1 MSFLKLLRNSREVLL
16 RFTWIMGSGGRNYAA
31 RGLQSQ
37 KPHVRAMFSRN
48 YGSLM
53 LRRILAIGIDTVV
66 YRDLIIQGMRREYK
80 SHTMGHKAQM

>member
-1 MSFLKLLRNSREVLL
+1 
-16 RFTWIMGSGGRNYAA
+16 
-31 RGLQSQ
+31 
-37 KPHVRAMFSRN
+37 MFSRN